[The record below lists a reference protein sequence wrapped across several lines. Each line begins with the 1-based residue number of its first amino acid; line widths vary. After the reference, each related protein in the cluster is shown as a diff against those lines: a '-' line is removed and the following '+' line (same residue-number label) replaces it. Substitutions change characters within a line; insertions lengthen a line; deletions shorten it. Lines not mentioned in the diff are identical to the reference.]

1 MKRGIMKNHHKSL
14 TLIMVL
20 TSVLF
25 VSSCQKFGEGV
36 HETWVEPPKKALVD
50 DGTLTTTVKSSLL
63 TDPELSGL
71 DLQVE
76 AHAGEIILS
85 GLVKTQ
91 SQIDRANTL
100 TWLVE
105 GVKKVDNRMSMK

>member
-1 MKRGIMKNHHKSL
+1 MDDS
-14 TLIMVL
+14 TL
-20 TSVLF
+20 TS
-25 VSSCQKFGEGV
+25 
-36 HETWVEPPKKALVD
+36 
-50 DGTLTTTVKSSLL
+50 TVKASLL

-76 AHAGEIILS
+76 ARAGEIMLS

-91 SQIDRANTL
+91 SLIDRDNTL

-105 GVKKVDNRMSMK
+105 GVKKLENRMSMK